1 MKNSLIIFALV
12 LFVTSC
18 KTRKQEPFGRV
29 TKLEDKKWY
38 LASLNG
44 QALQVKDSSKMFT
57 LEIFS
62 ADNAIYLNCECDT
75 TYGLYTAQDDFI
87 LLNVLGR
94 TNQNCNPNLFGEYVQ
109 QAKSANGFQIKSSKV
124 NGQKAEQLTLFKDDI
139 ELMRFNQK

>member
-1 MKNSLIIFALV
+1 MKNNLVIIVLV
-12 LFVTSC
+12 LFVASC

-38 LASLNG
+38 LTSLNG
-44 QALQVKDSSKMFT
+44 KQFQEKDSSKIFT

-75 TYGLYTAQDDFI
+75 TYGLYTAENDFI

-94 TNQNCNPNLFGEYVQ
+94 TSANCNPELYGQFVEN
-109 QAKSANGFQIKSSKV
+109 AKVANRFQIKKSELS
-124 NGQKAEQLTLFKDDI
+124 GQKAEQLVLFKEDQ
-139 ELMRFNQK
+139 ELMRFNNK

>member
-1 MKNSLIIFALV
+1 MKNSLIIIALV
-12 LFVTSC
+12 LFVSSC

-44 QALQVKDSSKMFT
+44 QAMQVKDSSKMFT

-75 TYGLYTAQDDFI
+75 TYGLYTAQDEFI

-94 TNQNCNPNLFGEYVQ
+94 TNQNCNPDLFGEYVQ

-124 NGQKAEQLTLFKDDI
+124 NGEKSEQLTLFKDDI

>member
-1 MKNSLIIFALV
+1 MKNSVIIIALV
-12 LFVTSC
+12 LFVSSC

-44 QALQVKDSSKMFT
+44 QAMQVKDSSKMFT

-75 TYGLYTAQDDFI
+75 TYGLYTAQDEFI

-94 TNQNCNPNLFGEYVQ
+94 TSPNCNPDLFGEYVQ
-109 QAKSANGFQIKSSKV
+109 QAKSANGFQIKSGKV
-124 NGQKAEQLTLFKDDI
+124 NGQKSEQLTLFKDDI

>member
-1 MKNSLIIFALV
+1 MKNSLIIIALV
-12 LFVTSC
+12 LFVSSC

-44 QALQVKDSSKMFT
+44 KAMQVKDSSKMFT

-75 TYGLYTAQDDFI
+75 TYGLYTAEDKFI

-94 TNQNCNPNLFGEYVQ
+94 TNQNCNPDLFGEYVQ

-124 NGQKAEQLTLFKDDI
+124 NGEKSEQLTLFKDDI

>member
-94 TNQNCNPNLFGEYVQ
+94 TNQNCNPDLFGEYVQ

-124 NGQKAEQLTLFKDDI
+124 NGQKSEQIITFLVTANSI
-139 ELMRFNQK
+139 ELT

>member
-1 MKNSLIIFALV
+1 MKNSLIIIALV
-12 LFVTSC
+12 LFVSSC

-44 QALQVKDSSKMFT
+44 QAMQVKDSSKMFT

-75 TYGLYTAQDDFI
+75 TYGLYTAQDEFI

-94 TNQNCNPNLFGEYVQ
+94 TNQNCNPDLFGEYVQ

-124 NGQKAEQLTLFKDDI
+124 NGQQSEQLTLFKDDI

>member
-1 MKNSLIIFALV
+1 MKNSLIIIALV
-12 LFVTSC
+12 LFVSSC

-44 QALQVKDSSKMFT
+44 QAMQVKDSSKMFT

-62 ADNAIYLNCECDT
+62 ADNAIYLNSECDT
-75 TYGLYTAQDDFI
+75 TYGLYTAQDEFI

-94 TNQNCNPNLFGEYVQ
+94 TNQNCNPDLFGEYVQ
-109 QAKSANGFQIKSSKV
+109 QAKSANGFQIKSSNSK
-124 NGQKAEQLTLFKDDI
+124 GQKSEQLTLFKDDI

>member
-1 MKNSLIIFALV
+1 MKNSLIIIALV
-12 LFVTSC
+12 LFVSSC
-18 KTRKQEPFGRV
+18 KTRKEEPFGRV

-44 QALQVKDSSKMFT
+44 QAMQFKDSSKMFT

-75 TYGLYTAQDDFI
+75 TYGLYTAQDEFI

-94 TNQNCNPNLFGEYVQ
+94 TNQNCNPDLFGEYVQ

-124 NGQKAEQLTLFKDDI
+124 NGQKSEQLTLFKDDI

>member
-1 MKNSLIIFALV
+1 MKNSLIIIALV
-12 LFVTSC
+12 LFVSSC

-44 QALQVKDSSKMFT
+44 QAMQVKDSSKMFT

-75 TYGLYTAQDDFI
+75 TYGLYTAQDEFI

-94 TNQNCNPNLFGEYVQ
+94 TNQNCNPDLFGEYVQ

-124 NGQKAEQLTLFKDDI
+124 NGQKSEQLTLFKDDI

>member
-1 MKNSLIIFALV
+1 MKNYLIIFALV
-12 LFVTSC
+12 ALVASC
-18 KTRKQEPFGRV
+18 KSRKNEPFGRV

-38 LASLNG
+38 LSSLNG
-44 QALQVKDSSKMFT
+44 NELLVKDTSQMFT

-94 TNQNCNPNLFGEYVQ
+94 TTTNCNPDLFGEYVQ
-109 QAKSANGFQIKSSKV
+109 QAKTANRFQIKSINI
-124 NGQKAEQLTLFKDDI
+124 NGKKSEQLTLFKEEK
-139 ELMRFNQK
+139 ELMRFNKK

>member
-1 MKNSLIIFALV
+1 MKNSLIIIALV
-12 LFVTSC
+12 LFVSSC

-44 QALQVKDSSKMFT
+44 QAMQVKDSSKMFT

-75 TYGLYTAQDDFI
+75 TYGLYTAQDEFI

-94 TNQNCNPNLFGEYVQ
+94 TNQNCNPDLFGEYVQ
-109 QAKSANGFQIKSSKV
+109 QAKSANGFQIKSNKV
-124 NGQKAEQLTLFKDDI
+124 NGQKSEQLTLFKDDI
-139 ELMRFNQK
+139 ELMRFNKK

>member
-1 MKNSLIIFALV
+1 MKNSLIIIALV
-12 LFVTSC
+12 LFVSSC

-44 QALQVKDSSKMFT
+44 QAMQVKDSSKMFT

-75 TYGLYTAQDDFI
+75 TYGLYTAEDKFI

-94 TNQNCNPNLFGEYVQ
+94 TNQNCNPDLFGEYVQ

-124 NGQKAEQLTLFKDDI
+124 NGEKSEQLTLFKDDI

>member
-1 MKNSLIIFALV
+1 MKNSLIIIALV
-12 LFVTSC
+12 LFVSAC

-38 LASLNG
+38 LYSLNG

-62 ADNAIYLNCECDT
+62 ADNAIYLNSECDT
-75 TYGLYTAQDDFI
+75 TYGLYTAQDEFI

-94 TNQNCNPNLFGEYVQ
+94 TSPNCNPDLFGEYVQ
-109 QAKSANGFQIKSSKV
+109 QAKSANGFQVKSTKV

-139 ELMRFNQK
+139 ELMRLNQK